1 MAPITSS
8 KKAVTKAPA
17 IKAEVKKEEE
27 SKKEVEPK
35 KENKVEVPPKAVKAV
50 ETPQQQQAKLYVAAR
65 RDINSGRNQVAACN
79 SAQRAYNY
87 GRLPGSDAS
96 NVYTESGIL
105 VARCLTGIPSY
116 SSRFSNPKGQA
127 KYVLQN
133 LAKNHN
139 HTGAKNM
146 LKQMK

>member
-1 MAPITSS
+1 MTGVQTCALPIC
-8 KKAVTKAPA
+8 
-17 IKAEVKKEEE
+17 
-27 SKKEVEPK
+27 
-35 KENKVEVPPKAVKAV
+35 
-50 ETPQQQQAKLYVAAR
+50 
-65 RDINSGRNQVAACN
+65 NQVAACN